1 MGTEAPTEMKL
12 SALLLASANACF
24 YQEPAG
30 PENFIMSGR
39 VEWEMLMDS
48 VMGGLSTGSLIHSL
62 LPQFLLFYF
71 LANLENTDEYLRWTG
86 QLSLENNGG
95 FAQFY
100 GNVGRKLPGFNGVR
114 YSARTTDP
122 SRDFHVTYAG
132 DMETGVMFQ
141 HPIKLDG
148 EFKSYEMDFDD
159 YTFQFMGWEAPWI
172 PRPNGQL
179 IRNVGMLIMDKN
191 TEEFE
196 VHIEVIEGM

>member
-48 VMGGLSTGSLIHSL
+48 VMGGLST
-62 LPQFLLFYF
+62 
-71 LANLENTDEYLRWTG
+71 A
-86 QLSLENNGG
+86 SLENNGG

-100 GNVGRKLPGFNGVR
+100 GNVGRKLTGFNGVR

-141 HPIKLDG
+141 HPIKLDV

-159 YTFQFMGWEAPWI
+159 YT
-172 PRPNGQL
+172 
-179 IRNVGMLIMDKN
+179 
-191 TEEFE
+191 
-196 VHIEVIEGM
+196 